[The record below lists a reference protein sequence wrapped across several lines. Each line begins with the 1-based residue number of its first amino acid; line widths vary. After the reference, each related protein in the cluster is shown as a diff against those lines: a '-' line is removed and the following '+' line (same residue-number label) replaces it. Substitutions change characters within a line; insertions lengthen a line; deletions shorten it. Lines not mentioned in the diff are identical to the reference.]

1 METILREVLAEDKSL
16 LCRRDELIVALE
28 KKIPPNKSRDF
39 ASIKRALSFN
49 VGEKFFV
56 GEDADREAT
65 KAEVAK
71 ILKEG
76 GLQEARV
83 NFVVETFVKAL
94 DWDKPIT
101 PTLEK
106 KSDTAKSVA
115 FPSVAEVFKKA
126 KAEQKVSTTTP
137 QKTNQQPT
145 PKPTAPQQQSPPKP
159 STPPQQS
166 ATAPSNKN
174 NQSATT
180 LSTNQKNLF
189 IGALCFLMLMLF
201 FAAGKGSNPSTST
214 TPPPASSASNAQQTE
229 TTQNLS
235 PSPPPE
241 DTSYLNAQTDLSL
254 NGIDLGASVEQLVLS
269 WGEPNQRERR
279 DDGNFTYAYDTINV
293 GIVDGK
299 VHSFMTRDPKFKT
312 LRGLRVGSTYSEVID
327 KYGTDSMNM
336 NNGNLVLY
344 EYPFTSLDGKHSL
357 LRFAVDG
364 NERVEYI
371 SIRILEEEAPKKKDN
386 SGIDENTKQAATAF
400 LRFHEA
406 ITDKNY
412 SAAFNIFS
420 DERKENMNYDVQA
433 FAKGYSNTITSE
445 ITDLNLVSTSDN
457 RVVMNYILD
466 ARDRAGGGRTLY
478 QQFSGQVEMLKIGGE
493 WKIAATQS
501 KRIKEV
507 MER

>member
-1 METILREVLAEDKSL
+1 
-16 LCRRDELIVALE
+16 
-28 KKIPPNKSRDF
+28 
-39 ASIKRALSFN
+39 
-49 VGEKFFV
+49 
-56 GEDADREAT
+56 
-65 KAEVAK
+65 
-71 ILKEG
+71 
-76 GLQEARV
+76 
-83 NFVVETFVKAL
+83 
-94 DWDKPIT
+94 
-101 PTLEK
+101 
-106 KSDTAKSVA
+106 
-115 FPSVAEVFKKA
+115 
-126 KAEQKVSTTTP
+126 
-137 QKTNQQPT
+137 
-145 PKPTAPQQQSPPKP
+145 
-159 STPPQQS
+159 
-166 ATAPSNKN
+166 
-174 NQSATT
+174 
-180 LSTNQKNLF
+180 
-189 IGALCFLMLMLF
+189 
-201 FAAGKGSNPSTST
+201 
-214 TPPPASSASNAQQTE
+214 
-229 TTQNLS
+229 
-235 PSPPPE
+235 
-241 DTSYLNAQTDLSL
+241 
-254 NGIDLGASVEQLVLS
+254 
-269 WGEPNQRERR
+269 
-279 DDGNFTYAYDTINV
+279 
-293 GIVDGK
+293 
-299 VHSFMTRDPKFKT
+299 
-312 LRGLRVGSTYSEVID
+312 
-327 KYGTDSMNM
+327 M